1 MNQSISQEFSMSSL
15 LRFAMPTTIMM
26 IFMSL
31 YTIVD
36 GFFVSRFVGTDAL
49 SAVNL
54 VYPYINLIVAIA
66 VMLAT
71 GGSAVIAR
79 KMGEGNPQEARQ
91 DFTMIVVVG
100 SIAGVVIG
108 LCGILF
114 DDELIRF
121 FGAPEQLIQ
130 YCKDYLFILMIFT
143 PASILQMLFQ
153 SFFVTAGRPVLG
165 LGLTILAGILN
176 MVFDYLLIVPG
187 QMGIKGAAIATAMGY
202 LVPSLVGLVYF
213 SRKQSNGL
221 YFSKFP
227 IRWPVLMESC
237 FNGSS
242 EMVNNISTG
251 IVTYLFN
258 IIMLDLL
265 GSDGVAAIT
274 VVLYA
279 QFLLNALYMGFSMGV
294 APVISYNYGSE
305 NILQLQ
311 RIFKICI
318 WFVLCSSVAILLIS
332 LIFASPI
339 VALFSPK
346 GTVVY
351 DIAIGG
357 FLLFSINYLFSGTNI
372 FASAFFTAL
381 SNGKVSAILSFLRTF
396 VFIVAGIM
404 TLPQIL
410 GVNGVWLAVPF
421 AELMTLLFSIC
432 YLWAGK
438 KQYHYC

>member
-1 MNQSISQEFSMSSL
+1 
-15 LRFAMPTTIMM
+15 
-26 IFMSL
+26 
-31 YTIVD
+31 
-36 GFFVSRFVGTDAL
+36 
-49 SAVNL
+49 
-54 VYPYINLIVAIA
+54 
-66 VMLAT
+66 
-71 GGSAVIAR
+71 
-79 KMGEGNPQEARQ
+79 
-91 DFTMIVVVG
+91 
-100 SIAGVVIG
+100 
-108 LCGILF
+108 
-114 DDELIRF
+114 
-121 FGAPEQLIQ
+121 
-130 YCKDYLFILMIFT
+130 
-143 PASILQMLFQ
+143 
-153 SFFVTAGRPVLG
+153 
-165 LGLTILAGILN
+165 
-176 MVFDYLLIVPG
+176 
-187 QMGIKGAAIATAMGY
+187 
-202 LVPSLVGLVYF
+202 
-213 SRKQSNGL
+213 
-221 YFSKFP
+221 
-227 IRWPVLMESC
+227 
-237 FNGSS
+237 
-242 EMVNNISTG
+242 MVNNISTG

-421 AELMTLLFSIC
+421 AELMTLLFSKSIN
-432 YLWAGK
+432 GM
-438 KQYHYC
+438 